1 MANQAQTSAHFR
13 GFADNSGCSY
23 EDTPFQSGLVWHS
36 LRKQGE
42 ATDTQSLLPAGLHI
56 GYGVA
61 SMVTSNDQFGEIEA
75 RGPTVTAMLIPEG
88 GARFRTRS
96 GSGNICSFGL
106 HIADMD
112 AIENDPCLREIAD
125 RMRDRKVA
133 AMTGTVTKRLE
144 KLRTA
149 VDPWF
154 QGETRGLM
162 LQARAMELTA
172 VVAQALDAP
181 DADSYISPR
190 DLRRAASVRELID
203 SDLSKTLRLEW
214 LAEQTAIDT
223 RAMTRLFRHVF
234 GESIGEYIMRRR
246 MHVASDLLKKG
257 ASVKA
262 AAAEIGYHP
271 NAFSTAYRR
280 YFGYSPRR

>member
-1 MANQAQTSAHFR
+1 MTDRSDTSNQFR

-23 EDTPFQSGLVWHS
+23 EDTQFQSGLVWHS

-42 ATDTQSLLPAGLHI
+42 ATDTQSVLPAGLHI

-61 SMVTSNDQFGEIEA
+61 SMVTSNAQLGEVEA
-75 RGPTVTAMLIPEG
+75 RGPMVTAMLIPDEG
-88 GARFRTRS
+88 ACFRTVS
-96 GSGNICSFGL
+96 GTGNICSFGL
-106 HIADMD
+106 HVADPS
-112 AIENDPCLREIAD
+112 AIEQDPCLREIAR
-125 RMRDRKVA
+125 RMRDRKIA

-149 VDPWF
+149 IDPWF

-162 LQARAMELTA
+162 LQSRALELTA

-181 DADSYISPR
+181 GEESYISPR

-214 LAEQTAIDT
+214 LAEQTAIDA

-246 MHVASDLLKKG
+246 MHVASDLLGKG

-262 AAAEIGYHP
+262 VAAEVGYNP

>member
-1 MANQAQTSAHFR
+1 MTHRSDTSKQFR
-13 GFADNSGCSY
+13 GFADSSGCSY
-23 EDTPFQSGLVWHS
+23 EDTQFQSGLIWHS

-42 ATDTQSLLPAGLHI
+42 ATDTQSVLPAGLHI

-61 SMVTSNDQFGEIEA
+61 NMITSNAQLGEVEA
-75 RGPTVTAMLIPEG
+75 RGPTVTAMLIPEE
-88 GARFRTRS
+88 GARFRTVS
-96 GSGNICSFGL
+96 GTGNICSFGL
-106 HIADMD
+106 HIADPSV
-112 AIENDPCLREIAD
+112 IERDPCLREIAH
-125 RMRDRKVA
+125 RMRDRKIA

-149 VDPWF
+149 IDPWF

-162 LQARAMELTA
+162 LQSRALELTA

-181 DADSYISPR
+181 EEGSYISPR
-190 DLRRAASVRELID
+190 DLRRAASIRELID

-214 LAEQTAIDT
+214 LAEQTAIET

-246 MHVASDLLKKG
+246 MHMASDLLKQG